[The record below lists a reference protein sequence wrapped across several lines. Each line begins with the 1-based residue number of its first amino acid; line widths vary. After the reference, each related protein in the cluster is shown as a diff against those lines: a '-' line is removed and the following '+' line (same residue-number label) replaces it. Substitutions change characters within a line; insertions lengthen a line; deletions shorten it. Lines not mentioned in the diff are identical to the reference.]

1 MPGNSDLAAAAS
13 AISNAGQ
20 IIASIQVRA
29 HVPNVQDEDA
39 RTLLRRIFEIL
50 EHQNE
55 ALESLTS
62 AIEKLN
68 PESRGLTY
76 RRQFQTK

>member
-20 IIASIQVRA
+20 VIASIQVRA

-39 RTLLRRIFEIL
+39 RNIAQKDLRD
-50 EHQNE
+50 
-55 ALESLTS
+55 
-62 AIEKLN
+62 
-68 PESRGLTY
+68 
-76 RRQFQTK
+76 